1 MRCKNILA
9 LAIAILL
16 WGTSYSLVKMILEVP
31 PITIA
36 LFRVAISLSLLIPLA
51 LYKNREL
58 KSIFSN
64 WKSLLSLGI
73 TGIVGYQ
80 VLQNYGL
87 VMTSASDSGVLL
99 NTDPIF
105 IAILSSYF
113 LKEKIG
119 RYKAVGIAVAF
130 AGVSIIVLRGG
141 ISLNSNITSIVGDIL
156 ALSAAFSWAIY
167 SVHGKKFLEKISPY
181 DVTAYSALFGL
192 LALAPLAVG
201 FEHLVLPLATT
212 TWIILLCLGLG
223 ASGVAY
229 LLWFV
234 ALEETKASDAGIAIF
249 FTPLLAV
256 AVASSILGEQISTL
270 FVIGTVLVL
279 VGVGLAT
286 RK

>member
-1 MRCKNILA
+1 MA
-9 LAIAILL
+9 
-16 WGTSYSLVKMILEVP
+16 
-31 PITIA
+31 
-36 LFRVAISLSLLIPLA
+36 
-51 LYKNREL
+51 
-58 KSIFSN
+58 
-64 WKSLLSLGI
+64 LGI

-105 IAILSSYF
+105 IAIFSSYF
-113 LKEKIG
+113 LREKIS
-119 RYKAVGIAVAF
+119 RYKAVGIAIAF

-141 ISLNSNITSIVGDIL
+141 ISLSSNITSIVGDIL

-167 SVHGKKFLEKISPY
+167 SVHGKKVLEKINPY

-192 LALAPLAVG
+192 LVLAPLAVG
-201 FEHLVLPLATT
+201 FEHLILPLVPT
-212 TWIILLCLGLG
+212 TWLILLCLGLG
-223 ASGVAY
+223 ASGAAY

-256 AVASSILGEQISTL
+256 AVASLILGEQISAL

-279 VGVGLAT
+279 VGVGFAT

>member
-1 MRCKNILA
+1 MRCKNVLA

-31 PITIA
+31 PITLA

-51 LYKNREL
+51 LYKNRGL
-58 KSIFSN
+58 KSLFSN
-64 WKSLLSLGI
+64 WKPLLALGI

-105 IAILSSYF
+105 IAIFSSYF
-113 LKEKIG
+113 LREKIS

-141 ISLNSNITSIVGDIL
+141 ISLSSNITSIVGDIL

-167 SVHGKKFLEKISPY
+167 SVHGKKVLEKINPY

-192 LALAPLAVG
+192 LALTPLAVG
-201 FEHLVLPLATT
+201 FEHLTLPLAPT

-223 ASGVAY
+223 ASGAAY

-234 ALEETKASDAGIAIF
+234 ALEEVKASDAGIAIF

-256 AVASSILGEQISTL
+256 AVASFILGEQISVL

-279 VGVGLAT
+279 AGVGFAT

>member
-1 MRCKNILA
+1 MRRKNILA
-9 LAIAILL
+9 LSIAILL
-16 WGTSYSLVKMILEVP
+16 WGTSYTLVKMILEVP
-31 PITIA
+31 PITLA
-36 LFRVAISLSLLIPLA
+36 LFRVTISLSLLIPLA

-58 KSIFSN
+58 KSVFSN
-64 WKSLLSLGI
+64 WKSLLALGI

-113 LKEKIG
+113 LREKIS

-141 ISLNSNITSIVGDIL
+141 INLSSNIISIVGDIL

-167 SVHGKKFLEKISPY
+167 SVHGKKVLEKINPY

-201 FEHLVLPLATT
+201 FEHLALPLATT

-223 ASGVAY
+223 ASGAAY

-256 AVASSILGEQISTL
+256 AVASFILGEQISAL
-270 FVIGTVLVL
+270 FIIGTALVL

>member
-36 LFRVAISLSLLIPLA
+36 LFRVAISLLLLIPLA
-51 LYKNREL
+51 LYKNRGL
-58 KSIFSN
+58 RSVFSN
-64 WKSLLSLGI
+64 WKTLLALGI

-80 VLQNYGL
+80 VLQNFGL

-105 IAILSSYF
+105 IAILSLYF
-113 LKEKIG
+113 LKEKIS
-119 RYKAVGIAVAF
+119 RYKAIGIAVAF
-130 AGVSIIVLRGG
+130 AGVSVIVLRGG
-141 ISLNSNITSIVGDIL
+141 LSLSSNIASIVGDIL

-167 SVHGKKFLEKISPY
+167 SVHGKKVIEKINPY
-181 DVTAYSALFGL
+181 DIAAYSALFGF
-192 LALAPLAVG
+192 LALIPLAVG
-201 FEHLVLPLATT
+201 FEHITLALATT
-212 TWIILLCLGLG
+212 TWLILLFLGLG
-223 ASGVAY
+223 ASGAAY

-234 ALEETKASDAGIAIF
+234 VLEESNASDAGIAIF

-256 AVASSILGEQISTL
+256 TVASLFLGEQISAL
-270 FVIGTVLVL
+270 FVIGTALVL
-279 VGVGLAT
+279 FGVFLAT
-286 RK
+286 RE

>member
-16 WGTSYSLVKMILEVP
+16 WGTSYTLVKMILEVP

-36 LFRVAISLSLLIPLA
+36 LFRVAISLTLLIPLA
-51 LYKNREL
+51 LYKNRGL
-58 KSIFSN
+58 RRVFSN
-64 WKSLLSLGI
+64 WKPLLALGI

-105 IAILSSYF
+105 IAILSLYF
-113 LKEKIG
+113 LKEKIS

-130 AGVSIIVLRGG
+130 AGVSVIVLRGG
-141 ISLNSNITSIVGDIL
+141 INLSSNIASIVGDLL
-156 ALSAAFSWAIY
+156 ALSAALSWAIY
-167 SVHGKKFLEKISPY
+167 SVHGKKVLERINPY
-181 DVTAYSALFGL
+181 DIAAYSALFGL
-192 LALAPLAVG
+192 LALIQLAVG
-201 FEHLVLPLATT
+201 FEHITLALSTT
-212 TWIILLCLGLG
+212 TWLILLCLGLG
-223 ASGVAY
+223 ASGAAY

-234 ALEETKASDAGIAIF
+234 VLEESNASDAGIAIF

-256 AVASSILGEQISTL
+256 AVASLFLREQISAL